1 MERVLFRNVQLL
13 QASHNDSLTNA
24 VLIDGPRV
32 EWIGSTREIPDTNID
47 KVIECDGATLMRGL
61 RDAHMHFLA
70 YAASLTDLDCQGADS
85 IAALQRLI
93 QHRAVTTQ
101 NGIWVRGRGYDEF
114 RLDERRHPTRYDL
127 DIGALDTP
135 VRLDHRSGHACVLN
149 SEGLERVGVGPNT
162 PDPPEGFIE
171 RDEAGTPTGLL
182 IELNSYVSER
192 MGERRDEIAMR
203 HAISQASQNLLSWG
217 VTSFE
222 DASIDNSITRWEALL
237 HYQVE
242 GLVQQSITLMPGIQN
257 LEEFA
262 RKGTA
267 YGSVGS
273 IFDRRTTSL
282 LHSREHS
289 SLGGA
294 GQKITTVRL
303 GHAKIVVTLTTGS
316 LYPPTETLMEMI
328 MTAHRLG
335 FPVAVHA
342 VEEEVILS
350 VLEVVRQCQL
360 NEPQHLVV
368 NDRVEHCSEATPPVL
383 AMLKE
388 TGVVVCTNPQFLH
401 VSGER
406 YRSEVPPEV
415 LPWLYPLRSLL
426 QTGNRILVGSDAPV
440 VSPDPW
446 QGIYAAVTRK
456 DMTGETLSPEQSV
469 SLEQALLLYQSPRDD
484 QGPSQRKPQEP
495 AEGDQIVVGDEA
507 NLVVLDRDVMVEDR
521 RQILGTR
528 AIVNLAARDW

>member
-13 QASHNDSLTNA
+13 QGSHNDSLTNA

-47 KVIECDGATLMRGL
+47 KVVECDGATLMRGL

-70 YAASLTDLDCQGADS
+70 YAASLTDLDCQEADS

-222 DASIDNSITRWEALL
+222 DASIDNSITRWEA
-237 HYQVE
+237 
-242 GLVQQSITLMPGIQN
+242 
-257 LEEFA
+257 
-262 RKGTA
+262 
-267 YGSVGS
+267 
-273 IFDRRTTSL
+273 
-282 LHSREHS
+282 
-289 SLGGA
+289 
-294 GQKITTVRL
+294 
-303 GHAKIVVTLTTGS
+303 
-316 LYPPTETLMEMI
+316 
-328 MTAHRLG
+328 
-335 FPVAVHA
+335 
-342 VEEEVILS
+342 
-350 VLEVVRQCQL
+350 C
-360 NEPQHLVV
+360 
-368 NDRVEHCSEATPPVL
+368 
-383 AMLKE
+383 
-388 TGVVVCTNPQFLH
+388 
-401 VSGER
+401 
-406 YRSEVPPEV
+406 
-415 LPWLYPLRSLL
+415 
-426 QTGNRILVGSDAPV
+426 
-440 VSPDPW
+440 
-446 QGIYAAVTRK
+446 
-456 DMTGETLSPEQSV
+456 
-469 SLEQALLLYQSPRDD
+469 LLYTSPSPRD
-484 QGPSQRKPQEP
+484 
-495 AEGDQIVVGDEA
+495 
-507 NLVVLDRDVMVEDR
+507 
-521 RQILGTR
+521 
-528 AIVNLAARDW
+528 